1 MMTATSD
8 TAASESDLG
17 RDVRELMDRE
27 ELREL
32 HMRYSMACDDRRID
46 DIADC
51 FAPDGVL
58 AHKEADV
65 QGRESIGKFYAAR
78 LACYGPTYHYPHA
91 SIYEIDGDT
100 ATGIILGHAELSIDG
115 VTYKAA
121 VRYYDTYRRD
131 DRWLLTNRVIKNLYF
146 SPEAEL
152 PGIFA
157 DENRIRWPG
166 EPRPADFPEGDPSWE
181 EFARRK

>member
-1 MMTATSD
+1 MM
-8 TAASESDLG
+8 AASETGTSDAALA

-32 HMRYSMACDDRRID
+32 HMRYSMACDDRRIN
-46 DIADC
+46 DIAAC

-65 QGRESIGKFYAAR
+65 EGRDNIAKFYAGR
-78 LACYGPTYHYPHA
+78 LALYGPTYHYPHA
-91 SIYEIDGDT
+91 SIYELDGDT
-100 ATGIILGHAELSIDG
+100 ATGIILGHAELSIEG

-131 DRWLLTNRVIKNLYF
+131 DRWLLTSRVIKNLYF
-146 SPEAEL
+146 SPEADL
-152 PGIFA
+152 PQIFA
-157 DENRIRWPG
+157 DANRVRWPG
-166 EPRPADFPEGDPSWE
+166 APRPADFPEGDPSWE